1 MDELSFRLGDTGEV
15 INSDSSAFP
24 FIDLSEVRGFDS
36 ADYRETERDH
46 EGDDGGY
53 MDAEFEKGRNV
64 SLTGT
69 LYALTGSFEE
79 YVDALKENWAP
90 SRTPIPLYF
99 ESPGVG
105 ERLVYVKPLGVK
117 YDWTS
122 LRRLGQAD
130 IQFRAFAE
138 DPRIYDNTLLSE
150 QINLG
155 ATVFT
160 GRGYNHGF
168 NFGYGGV
175 STVSD
180 GTFVTVGGNRP
191 TPPTFTI
198 YGPVTNP
205 QILNDTTGQLMKF
218 NITLGVGETLVIRPQ
233 YKTVKLNDATNRRN
247 VLLAPVWFYLP
258 EGQTFIR
265 YRAESSDPT
274 SKLIIEYRNAWR

>member
-1 MDELSFRLGDTGEV
+1 MDDLSFRLGDTGVV
-15 INSDSSAFP
+15 INSDSTGFP
-24 FIDLSEVRGFDS
+24 YIDLTEVRGFDS
-36 ADYRETERDH
+36 APFRETQRDH

-53 MDAEFEKGRNV
+53 MDAEFEKGRDV
-64 SLTGT
+64 ALTGM
-69 LYALTGSFEE
+69 LYALTGSFETF
-79 YVDALKENWAP
+79 VDSLKANWAP
-90 SRTPIPLYF
+90 SKTLVPLYF
-99 ESPGVG
+99 TAPGVG
-105 ERLVYVKPLGVK
+105 ERLVFVKPLGVR
-117 YDWTS
+117 YDWTG

-138 DPRIYDNTLLSE
+138 DPRIYSNNLLST

-160 GRGYNHGF
+160 GRGYNYGF

-180 GTFVTVGGNRP
+180 GAFVTNGGNRA

-205 QILNDTTGQLMKF
+205 QILNDNTGQLMKF
-218 NITLGVGETLVIRPQ
+218 NITLGAGETLVIRPQ

-247 VLLAPVWFYLP
+247 ALIAPVWFYLEP
-258 EGQTFIR
+258 GQTFLR

-274 SKLIIEYRNAWR
+274 SKLIIQSRYAWR